1 MAKQNSILSQ
11 TVFPQIESAG
21 TLSEAPRRH
30 LEGTFEEERKDTDG
44 ENRTTV
50 LEKGKLILF
59 PVPIGAD
66 DINVSLPTANLD
78 LLSSCRT
85 FIVEE
90 LRTARRF
97 LKKAGYPYAI
107 DDTQFFELNEHT
119 THKEI
124 GCYLDAIER
133 GENVGLLSEAG
144 LPCVAD
150 PGAMITRIAQRRGI
164 EIVPLVGPS
173 SLMLALMAS
182 GFNGQSFAFVGYLP
196 VDKNKR
202 NTTIHRLE
210 ERLHREHQTQ
220 IFIEAPYRN
229 NQMLEALCTA
239 LQPETLICVACDL
252 TLPTQQIRSLP
263 AARWKKERMGW
274 NLHKRNTVF
283 LIGE

>member
-1 MAKQNSILSQ
+1 M
-11 TVFPQIESAG
+11 
-21 TLSEAPRRH
+21 
-30 LEGTFEEERKDTDG
+30 
-44 ENRTTV
+44 
-50 LEKGKLILF
+50 KGKLILF
-59 PVPIGAD
+59 PVPIGAEEMGY
-66 DINVSLPTANLD
+66 SLPTHNLE
-78 LLSSCRT
+78 LLATCHT

-97 LKKAGYPYAI
+97 LKKAGYPYPI
-107 DDTQFFELNEHT
+107 DDTVFLELNEHT
-119 THKEI
+119 THEAI
-124 GCYLDAIER
+124 GGYLDAIER
-133 GENVGLLSEAG
+133 GENIGLLSEAG

-150 PGAMITRIAQRRGI
+150 PGAMITKVAQRRGI
-164 EIVPLVGPS
+164 EVVPLVGPS

-202 NTTIHRLE
+202 ASAIRHLE

-229 NQMLEALCTA
+229 NQMLEALCT
-239 LQPETLICVACDL
+239 TLNPQTMICVACDL
-252 TLPTQQIRSLP
+252 TLPTQYIRTLSS
-263 AARWKKERMGW
+263 AKWKSERGKI